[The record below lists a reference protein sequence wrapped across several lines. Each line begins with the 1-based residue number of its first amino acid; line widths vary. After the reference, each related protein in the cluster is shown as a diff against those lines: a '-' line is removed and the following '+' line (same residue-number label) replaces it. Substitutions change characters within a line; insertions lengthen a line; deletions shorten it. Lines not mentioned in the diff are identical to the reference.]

1 MTNQI
6 VPKHGAEVAKMSAE
20 WIAFISGFLLGGM
33 AGVLLMSLCFIAK
46 QSDSPDCNGNYFPLG
61 KYPGGKHQKEK

>member
-1 MTNQI
+1 
-6 VPKHGAEVAKMSAE
+6 MSAE

-33 AGVLLMSLCFIAK
+33 AGALLMSLCFIAK